1 MGNFIKKKEI
11 YSPKI
16 LSVNNEI
23 KRNYLIKN
31 AAYKFIWLYKF
42 S

>member
-31 AAYKFIWLYKF
+31 AAYKFI
-42 S
+42 